1 MKVLYLHL
9 NKQPHASIQEF
20 KYPIS
25 WSNENFKFDPEW
37 ILLSSPSSDLVQAKK
52 LPGASLF
59 CSFPSPNLLQPL
71 PASDFSL
78 LQKIEGK

>member
-1 MKVLYLHL
+1 MPQFWNL
-9 NKQPHASIQEF
+9 NIQFHEVIKTSNLTQNEF
-20 KYPIS
+20 FYP
-25 WSNENFKFDPEW
+25 
-37 ILLSSPSSDLVQAKK
+37 LSALTWFRLK

-59 CSFPSPNLLQPL
+59 CSFSSPNSLQPP